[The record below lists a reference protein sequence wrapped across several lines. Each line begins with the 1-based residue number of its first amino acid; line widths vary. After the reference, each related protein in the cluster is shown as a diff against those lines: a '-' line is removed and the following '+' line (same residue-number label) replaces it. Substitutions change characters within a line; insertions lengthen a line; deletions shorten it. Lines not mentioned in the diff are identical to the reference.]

1 MYIHLERTLKIVHS
15 DLFILR
21 GCLRPRDGK
30 WCPQDHRA
38 GVQPGPPPH
47 VTLFLRHYTTSYLE
61 KCCSTHRR
69 TNSYKTVP

>member
-1 MYIHLERTLKIVHS
+1 MYIYLERTLKIVRY

-38 GVQPGPPPH
+38 GVQPGPLPCD
-47 VTLFLRHYTTSYLE
+47 TLS
-61 KCCSTHRR
+61 
-69 TNSYKTVP
+69 KTLHHLLLGKMLFNT